1 MAITKEDLKNH
12 GFRFHRTPT
21 LSVNVDNIKYWV
33 GFWQKE
39 VEVEGASDTYF
50 VNIEEWD
57 LSDAVRT
64 VLLNPFAP
72 SVQFKG
78 SDGENGMDVDMH
90 LKKDDTVEDVLAFFE
105 KVRTNMGYLMPAS
118 PVPAAA

>member
-1 MAITKEDLKNH
+1 MAITKEDLKKH

-21 LSVNVDNIKYWV
+21 LSVNADNIKYWV

-39 VEVEGASDTYF
+39 VEIEGTDLTYF

-64 VLLNPFAP
+64 VLLNPFSP
-72 SVQFKG
+72 SVQFTG
-78 SDGENGMDVDMH
+78 NSDIPGMDVNML
-90 LKKDDTVEDVLAFFE
+90 LKTADTVDDVLAFFE
-105 KVRTNMGYLMPAS
+105 RVRTNMGYLMPS
-118 PVPAAA
+118 NPVPAAA